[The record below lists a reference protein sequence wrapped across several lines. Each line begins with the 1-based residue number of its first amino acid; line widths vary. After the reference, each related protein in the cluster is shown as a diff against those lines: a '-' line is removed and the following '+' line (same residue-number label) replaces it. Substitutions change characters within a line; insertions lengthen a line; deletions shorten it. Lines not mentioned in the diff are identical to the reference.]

1 MNQHTLHAFSL
12 LLLLLPACATRSIS
26 NPVRPWGNGNSTYDG
41 ELSDLDV
48 IGTDLPGDASD
59 GTAEVRLRAGERV
72 LVVQSGALFPDEQV
86 LTALKAHF
94 DVGVASGIP
103 SRSTSNA
110 RGMRQAAARG
120 GFAAIIA
127 YWGIL
132 ESRARPT
139 AGQAAAWL
147 PIAGVFVPDERQEMR
162 IRLRIVVVDTRTGR
176 WRSLLPEPMSD
187 DRASSMVT
195 RNSADREQ
203 VEVLKEAA
211 YRAGV
216 ELVASQLLQ
225 P

>member
-1 MNQHTLHAFSL
+1 MNQHTLHPVAFL
-12 LLLLLPACATRSIS
+12 LLLLSACATRSIS

-59 GTAEVRLRAGERV
+59 GTGEVRLRAGEHV

-110 RGMRQAAARG
+110 HGMRQAAARG
-120 GFAAIIA
+120 GFSAVIA

-195 RNSADREQ
+195 RTSADREQ

-211 YRAGV
+211 YRTGV